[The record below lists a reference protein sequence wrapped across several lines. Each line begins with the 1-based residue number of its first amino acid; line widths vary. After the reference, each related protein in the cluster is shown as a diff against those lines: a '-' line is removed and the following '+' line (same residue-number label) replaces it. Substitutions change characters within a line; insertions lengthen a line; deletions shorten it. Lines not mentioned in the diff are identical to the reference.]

1 MSRRT
6 AGSGF
11 DTEPIARVD
20 GPRHRLPSART
31 PKRLRVVGRALAAL
45 AAVSALAVTA
55 AAWTGYRNLSG
66 GITTSQAL
74 VGDHT
79 SGGGEQNILI
89 MGLDSRLDQHGQPLP
104 QDIYDALHA
113 GDETVGGYNS
123 NVLILLHFPGGGGP
137 VTAVSIPRDDYVDIP
152 GCPSGVCKGKIKQAY
167 GNAYQQAMD
176 SMDSSTT
183 EAVDREQ
190 KAREAGRK
198 AEIATVRKMLGV
210 PIDHFIEVTL
220 GAFFQIARVVAPITV
235 CLNEDTSDAFSGAN
249 FKKGVQQI
257 DAAQAMAFVRQRR
270 DDNDE
275 MFTDMDRTRRQQA
288 FIVSLVN
295 ALRSGGAMSDP
306 SRMRNLLQVAQQNI
320 AVDVGFD
327 LAGFV
332 DQASNLS
339 GTSLNL
345 YTLPISQFSQD
356 AQGEDVNV
364 VDVAGVRAI
373 VHNLFTTGSPTT
385 TQTPSAP
392 TTLDV
397 VNATTHDGL
406 GAALEKSFAADGMVP
421 GTVTTA
427 DSLSSDSSISYG
439 TGAADAAR
447 KLADRL
453 ALTASASDTV
463 APGTVQLIV
472 GSDFPASQYMSGDG
486 LMTTSSTPATPVTTV
501 DATATGTKAP
511 APTDLTE
518 MSGAHTP
525 CVK

>member
-1 MSRRT
+1 
-6 AGSGF
+6 
-11 DTEPIARVD
+11 
-20 GPRHRLPSART
+20 
-31 PKRLRVVGRALAAL
+31 
-45 AAVSALAVTA
+45 
-55 AAWTGYRNLSG
+55 
-66 GITTSQAL
+66 
-74 VGDHT
+74 
-79 SGGGEQNILI
+79 
-89 MGLDSRLDQHGQPLP
+89 
-104 QDIYDALHA
+104 
-113 GDETVGGYNS
+113 
-123 NVLILLHFPGGGGP
+123 
-137 VTAVSIPRDDYVDIP
+137 
-152 GCPSGVCKGKIKQAY
+152 
-167 GNAYQQAMD
+167 
-176 SMDSSTT
+176 
-183 EAVDREQ
+183 
-190 KAREAGRK
+190 
-198 AEIATVRKMLGV
+198 
-210 PIDHFIEVTL
+210 
-220 GAFFQIARVVAPITV
+220 
-235 CLNEDTSDAFSGAN
+235 
-249 FKKGVQQI
+249 
-257 DAAQAMAFVRQRR
+257 
-270 DDNDE
+270 
-275 MFTDMDRTRRQQA
+275 
-288 FIVSLVN
+288 
-295 ALRSGGAMSDP
+295 
-306 SRMRNLLQVAQQNI
+306 
-320 AVDVGFD
+320 
-327 LAGFV
+327 
-332 DQASNLS
+332 
-339 GTSLNL
+339 
-345 YTLPISQFSQD
+345 
-356 AQGEDVNV
+356 
-364 VDVAGVRAI
+364 